1 MSTYDGTLI
10 IFSGPSGSGKDT
22 VLNELLQKYDD
33 VKLSISAT
41 TRKPRENEVDG
52 VHYYFISK
60 EDFEKKIDDNEMLE
74 YAVYGDNYYGTP
86 KAPVDKWLTEG
97 KTVILKIEVQGAEKI
112 RKMYPEALSI
122 FIMPP
127 SLAVL
132 EKRIRGRQS
141 EKEEDIIKRLS
152 IAKNELERACEY
164 DFAVINDDL
173 DDAVEDVASIIKAE
187 KLRYKNMKNII
198 SEVKKDV

>member
-10 IFSGPSGSGKDT
+10 ILSGPSGSGKDT
-22 VLNELLQKYDD
+22 VLNEFLQKNDD

-41 TRKPRENEVDG
+41 TRQPRENEIDA

-60 EDFEKKIDDNEMLE
+60 EDFEKKIEDNEMLE

-86 KAPVDKWLTEG
+86 KAPVDKWLSEG

-127 SLAVL
+127 SLKVL
-132 EKRIRGRQS
+132 EQRIRGRQS

-164 DFAVINDDL
+164 DFVVINDIL
-173 DDAVEDVASIIKAE
+173 DDVLEDVSAIVKAE

>member
-22 VLNELLQKYDD
+22 VLNELLQKHDD

>member
-22 VLNELLQKYDD
+22 VLNELLQKHDD

-41 TRKPRENEVDG
+41 TRKPRGNEVDG

-127 SLAVL
+127 SLKVL

>member
-22 VLNELLQKYDD
+22 VLNELLQKHDD

-41 TRKPRENEVDG
+41 TRKPRENEVDV